1 MRILDVCAFYSPHGG
16 GVRTYIEQKLA
27 IGPCLGHDITILAP
41 GDSYNII
48 ERGPSARI
56 ITLPSPRFPL
66 DRNYWYFDD
75 ESALHRELDR
85 LAPDFVEVSSPW
97 RSPLMVARWPAN
109 VPRSLVMHADPLS
122 AYAYRW
128 LQPVFSPAQV
138 DLRMQRYW
146 DHLRDLGAR
155 FDRVVCAST
164 NLSERMTDGG
174 VAHVATHKMGIEP
187 NLFSP
192 TKRNEQLRQNLLAS
206 CGLQPD
212 AHLLLAVGRLAP
224 EKRWPMVIKAVTAA
238 SEHAPIG
245 LTMFG
250 AGREKQAILRAAGGN
265 PHIRLF
271 EPIRDRDTFA
281 ALIASADALI
291 HGCEAETF
299 CMVAAEAR
307 ASGLP
312 LVVPDR
318 GGAADHAGKAGF
330 LYRSGDAAS
339 AAAAILQCVGLQCE
353 GAPKGFR
360 PDHVRTTE
368 DHFRSLFA
376 DYEQL
381 ANGIRIAA

>member
-1 MRILDVCAFYSPHGG
+1 MRILDVCAFYSPQGG
-16 GVRTYIEQKLA
+16 GVKTYIEQKLA

-41 GDSYNII
+41 GDEYRVI

-56 ITLPSPRFPL
+56 VTLPSPRFPL

-75 ESALHRELDR
+75 EPALHRELDR
-85 LAPDFVEVSSPW
+85 IAPDFVEVSSPW
-97 RSPLMVARWPAN
+97 RSPLMVARWQGD

-128 LQPVFSPAQV
+128 LKPIFSPAQV
-138 DLRMQRYW
+138 DLKMRRYW
-146 DHLRDLGAR
+146 DHLRDLGAS

-164 NLSERMTDGG
+164 DLSNRMIDGG
-174 VAHVATHKMGIEP
+174 VAHVATHKMGIEAG
-187 NLFSP
+187 LFSP
-192 TKRNEQLRQNLLAS
+192 TRRDEQLRLTLLAS
-206 CGLQPD
+206 CGLRAD
-212 AHLLLAVGRLAP
+212 AHLFLAIGRLAP
-224 EKRWPMVIKAVTAA
+224 EKRWPMVVEAVTAA

-245 LTMFG
+245 LAMFG
-250 AGREKQAILRAAGGN
+250 SGREKQSILRASGGN

-271 EPIRDRDTFA
+271 EPILDRATFA
-281 ALIASADALI
+281 TLVASADALI

-318 GGAADHAGKAGF
+318 GGAADHAGSDGF
-330 LYRSGDAAS
+330 SYRSGDAAG
-339 AAAAILQCVGLQCE
+339 AAEAIQQCLD
-353 GAPKGFR
+353 APHRIG

-368 DHFRSLFA
+368 DHFGGLFA

-381 ANGIRIAA
+381 ANGMRIAA